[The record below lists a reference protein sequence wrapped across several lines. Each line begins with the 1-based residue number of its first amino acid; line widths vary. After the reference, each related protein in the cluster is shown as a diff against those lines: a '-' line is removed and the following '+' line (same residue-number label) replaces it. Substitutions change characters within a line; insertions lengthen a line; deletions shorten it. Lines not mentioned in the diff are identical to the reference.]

1 MKAPSPWCCEVGGAC
16 LSDLFFIYSFMC
28 EVATWKQKE
37 AFRRGQEPL
46 TQRDLKEMI
55 YSLELL
61 NYSIEV
67 FAASGAA
74 VLAMSVL
81 AEGFVDLWP
90 YLISGV
96 AMWPF

>member
-1 MKAPSPWCCEVGGAC
+1 
-16 LSDLFFIYSFMC
+16 
-28 EVATWKQKE
+28 
-37 AFRRGQEPL
+37 
-46 TQRDLKEMI
+46 MI